1 MNFEDKD
8 MSEIIESDFD
18 EADKKNWM
26 VWVFTILCIAIGVA
40 VLIKF
45 IPVIIASDDAV
56 TEESIEDIVE
66 FPVYYVDDMEGLHLD
81 DTDFDITKYYFRNE
95 YEYTSHYYIDD
106 GNVLWG
112 VGDNGEGQL
121 GNGNRS
127 SYESTP
133 QKIAE
138 NVVHVDYAGFFVIFL
153 TENGELYGTGAN
165 QNGLMGLENPYG
177 NEWIYYDDIVATTP
191 VLLMSDVKYA
201 RASHSGIVALK
212 NDGSAWWWGQI
223 RTTSAKHPEDTI
235 GCSYSEPTKMLD
247 GVIYVT
253 CGSFCMAAIK
263 GDGTLWTWGN
273 NTFGSC
279 GYDSK
284 NQDFIEEPV
293 KVLDDV
299 KMVWMDEVRF
309 DSNKSYTE
317 DESTEVSDDY
327 DYTYVTFAE
336 KKDGSLYACGKYVD
350 GEGSKIWDF
359 KLYGDTLRTPEEYMD
374 DGLHEPVELIYSDK
388 FQPIQFKEKD

>member
-1 MNFEDKD
+1 MNIEDKD
-8 MSEIIESDFD
+8 MSEIIDSNFD
-18 EADKKNWM
+18 EPDKKNWL
-26 VWVFTILCIAIGVA
+26 VWVFTILCIAIGAA

-45 IPVIIASDDAV
+45 IPAITSSDDAV
-56 TEESIEDIVE
+56 TVDPNEDIVE
-66 FPVYYVDDMEGLHLD
+66 LPVYYVENMDELHLD
-81 DTDFDITKYYFRNE
+81 DTDFDIANYYFRNE
-95 YEYTSHYYIDD
+95 YEYNHYYIDD
-106 GNVLWG
+106 DNVLWG
-112 VGDNGEGQL
+112 VGDNSDGQL
-121 GNGNRS
+121 GNRNRS

-133 QKIAE
+133 QKMAE
-138 NVVHVDYAGFFVIFL
+138 NVIHVDGAAFFVIYL
-153 TENGELYGTGAN
+153 TENGELYGVGAN

-177 NEWIYYDDIVATTP
+177 KEWIYYDDIVAATP

-201 RASHSGIVALK
+201 RASQSGIVALK
-212 NDGSAWWWGQI
+212 NDGSVWWWGEI
-223 RTTSAKHPEDTI
+223 RTTSAKHPDDTI

-247 GVIYVT
+247 DAIYVT
-253 CGSFCMAAIK
+253 CGSFSMAAIK
-263 GDGTLWTWGN
+263 EDGTLWTWGN

-293 KVLDDV
+293 KVLDDA

-309 DSNKSYTE
+309 DNAKQNTE
-317 DESTEVSDDY
+317 GVSSEGNDDY

-336 KKDGSLYACGKYVD
+336 KKDGSLYACGKYVE

-374 DGLHEPVELIYSDK
+374 DGLHEPVELVYSDR
-388 FQPIQFKEKD
+388 FQRIQFKEKD

>member
-1 MNFEDKD
+1 MNIEDKD
-8 MSEIIESDFD
+8 MSEIIDSNFD
-18 EADKKNWM
+18 EPDKKNWL
-26 VWVFTILCIAIGVA
+26 VWVFTILCIAIGAA

-45 IPVIIASDDAV
+45 IPAITSSDDAV
-56 TEESIEDIVE
+56 TVDSDEDIVE
-66 FPVYYVDDMEGLHLD
+66 LPVYYVENMDELHLD
-81 DTDFDITKYYFRNE
+81 DTDFDIANYYFRNE
-95 YEYTSHYYIDD
+95 YEYNHYYIDD
-106 GNVLWG
+106 DNVLWG
-112 VGDNGEGQL
+112 VGDNSDGQL

-133 QKIAE
+133 QKMAE
-138 NVVHVDYAGFFVIFL
+138 NVIHVDGAAFFVIYL
-153 TENGELYGTGAN
+153 TENGELYGAGAN

-177 NEWIYYDDIVATTP
+177 KEWIYYDDIVAATP

-201 RASHSGIVALK
+201 RASQSGIVALTD
-212 NDGSAWWWGQI
+212 DGSVWWWGQI
-223 RTTSAKHPEDTI
+223 RTTSAKHPDDTI

-247 GVIYVT
+247 DAIYVT
-253 CGSFCMAAIK
+253 CGSFSMAAIK
-263 GDGTLWTWGN
+263 EDGTLWTWGN

-309 DSNKSYTE
+309 ENSEPYTE
-317 DESTEVSDDY
+317 EDDEY
-327 DYTYVTFAE
+327 DYTYDTFAE

-350 GEGSKIWDF
+350 GEGSKIWDV

-374 DGLHEPVELIYSDK
+374 DGLYEPVELVYSDR
-388 FQPIQFKEKD
+388 FQRIQFKEKD